1 MRAMVSMYWMPEL
14 AWANDAWWDGLAKH
28 WRAASLADVPARSH
42 EPDDLYGLW
51 AAPDLFFAQTCG
63 YPLTH
68 ELKGKVTLVAT
79 PCYSAPGCAG
89 SNYCSHIIVR
99 EDSGITE
106 LAQLSGK
113 IAAINSYDS
122 QSGWNVLRHSLNPAL
137 KGAGTFPRVIE
148 TGGHRKSVAA
158 VREGRAD
165 VATIDCVTYAR
176 LGIVAPQ
183 EIAGLKV
190 LAETA
195 SAPSLPYITRK
206 DIPADDLRRL
216 RAGLQAAVQD
226 PALAEA
232 RAALMIRDIV
242 VLPLEAYDRIL
253 EIEGAAA

>member
-1 MRAMVSMYWMPEL
+1 MRAMVSMYWMPDL
-14 AWANDAWWDGLAKH
+14 AWATDAWWNGLAQH
-28 WRAASLADVPARSH
+28 WRAVGLKDVPAKSH
-42 EPDDLYGLW
+42 EPDELYALW
-51 AAPDLFFAQTCG
+51 LAPDLFFAQTCG

-68 ELKGKVTLVAT
+68 ELKGRVTLVAT
-79 PCYSAPGCAG
+79 PCYSAPGCVG
-89 SNYCSHIIVR
+89 SNYCSYVVVR
-99 EDSGITE
+99 GDSGITS
-106 LAQLSGK
+106 LAQLAGK
-113 IAAINSYDS
+113 VAAINSFDS
-122 QSGWNVLRHSLNPAL
+122 QSGWNVLRHSLAAAL
-137 KGAGTFPRVIE
+137 KEKCAFPRIIE

-176 LGIVAPQ
+176 LGAVAPR

-195 SAPSLPYITRK
+195 SAPSLPYVTRK
-206 DIPADDLRRL
+206 DISAGDLQRL
-216 RAGLQAAVQD
+216 RDGLQAALHD

-232 RAALMIRDIV
+232 RAAMMIRDIV